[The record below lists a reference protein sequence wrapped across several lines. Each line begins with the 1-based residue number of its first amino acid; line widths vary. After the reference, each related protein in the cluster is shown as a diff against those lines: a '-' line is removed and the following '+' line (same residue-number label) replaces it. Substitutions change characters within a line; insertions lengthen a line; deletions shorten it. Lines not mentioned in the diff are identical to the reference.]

1 MFKSHPSRC
10 SHCVR
15 KFNSLTV
22 NMYSPCSQ
30 IKIPPVEMFSLC
42 SQVQFSHRQ
51 YVFACSQV
59 KFPSVEMFS
68 RFSQVQLSPRRYV
81 LTVFA
86 SSILTPSRCAHLGR
100 KFNSHPVEMYP
111 GVYNFDPVEMYS
123 MQILCQ

>member
-22 NMYSPCSQ
+22 NMYS
-30 IKIPPVEMFSLC
+30 L
-42 SQVQFSHRQ
+42 
-51 YVFACSQV
+51 CSQV

-81 LTVFA
+81 LTAFA
-86 SSILTPSRCAHLGR
+86 SSIPAPSRCAHLGR

-111 GVYNFDPVEMYS
+111 RCSQFRPRRDVLNTNTLPMTYMIRVSFSDTS
-123 MQILCQ
+123 HFTLTKI